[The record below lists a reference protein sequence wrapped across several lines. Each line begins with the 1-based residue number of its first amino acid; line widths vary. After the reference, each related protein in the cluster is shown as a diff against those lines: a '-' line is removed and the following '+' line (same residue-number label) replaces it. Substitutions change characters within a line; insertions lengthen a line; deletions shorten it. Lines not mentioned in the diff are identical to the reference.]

1 MVTIKLDREAAED
14 VRLVQE
20 LKAMGVPDDV
30 IQMAYN
36 ETIKRREQE
45 AKENTQ
51 RIAWVSCAEKLPADE
66 RPVLAYTGYANS
78 PYGFISIISYFAHD
92 PTPHWQYSGLLRPDQ
107 EVLYWMPLPEP
118 PTYMA
123 ELTTGKTKSA
133 TKGVLERFA
142 VIQDILGDT
151 YDLDRLRE
159 LVEADKS
166 GRCVILGVKPDLRPG
181 ANVSRCF
188 IVDDDGEIIE
198 DNICS
203 AEVGPDSSG
212 KMNVIYN
219 TFDSGDFE
227 ASEVG
232 HRIFWDE
239 NSAKKASEASGKR
252 DM

>member
-1 MVTIKLDREAAED
+1 MVTIKLDSEPED
-14 VRLVQE
+14 IRLVQE

-118 PTYMA
+118 PM
-123 ELTTGKTKSA
+123 KKS
-133 TKGVLERFA
+133 E
-142 VIQDILGDT
+142 GD
-151 YDLDRLRE
+151 
-159 LVEADKS
+159 
-166 GRCVILGVKPDLRPG
+166 
-181 ANVSRCF
+181 
-188 IVDDDGEIIE
+188 
-198 DNICS
+198 
-203 AEVGPDSSG
+203 
-212 KMNVIYN
+212 
-219 TFDSGDFE
+219 
-227 ASEVG
+227 
-232 HRIFWDE
+232 
-239 NSAKKASEASGKR
+239 
-252 DM
+252 